1 MFYYSIFYSIYFLF
15 YLFSI
20 ARKYLFFSAALH
32 YLYIQKDS
40 KPSSEHSLKGLKQ
53 KTAQQ

>member
-1 MFYYSIFYSIYFLF
+1 MFYYSIFYSIHFLF

-40 KPSSEHSLKGLKQ
+40 KPSSEHSLTGLKQ